1 MPVDEQFCQ
10 CVVRHAACV
19 LAGIKPAALFNFIPR
34 RPEEC
39 AGCTCE
45 RLCDA
50 QARRQAGL
58 QALGFTRRY
67 GTRGVRCDVLTVGRG
82 RALML
87 VSRTAGLARLI
98 GQADVAAF
106 LAQAGLD
113 VAGPRQLVRSLRIK
127 MTGFEECRTAQ
138 AMAEPDNNEGA
149 RPTNG
154 TRTPHAVGGSHIGG
168 DSGTDM
174 REAPRCT
181 RCPHA
186 CAEESPSFPHEVGVV
201 LGYPLSDV
209 RAFIAHDGKDE
220 LACGVWKAYSD
231 PQGAQACWRAMRACR
246 AQAMHR
252 YRQGA
257 ALEELIA

>member
-1 MPVDEQFCQ
+1 MSVEEQFCQ

-39 AGCTCE
+39 ADCSCT

-50 QARRQAGL
+50 QVRRQAGL
-58 QALGFTRRY
+58 QALDFTRRY
-67 GTRGVRCDVLTVGRG
+67 GERGVRCDVLTVGRG

-87 VSRTAGLARLI
+87 VSRTSGLTGLI
-98 GQADVAAF
+98 GQPDVAAF
-106 LAQAGLD
+106 LAQSGLD

-127 MTGFEECRTAQ
+127 MGGFERRWAAQ
-138 AMAEPDNNEGA
+138 AAAE
-149 RPTNG
+149 
-154 TRTPHAVGGSHIGG
+154 S
-168 DSGTDM
+168 DSGVQTAHPAGRAHNSD
-174 REAPRCT
+174 APLAHRCAT
-181 RCPHA
+181 CPQS
-186 CAEESPSFPHEVGVV
+186 CFEEPPAFPHEVGVV

-209 RAFIAHDGKDE
+209 LAFIAHDGKDE
-220 LACGVWKAYSD
+220 LACGVWKAYGD
-231 PQGAQACWRAMRACR
+231 AEGARACWRAMRECR
-246 AQAMHR
+246 ARALAR